1 MELYYISCRDQ
12 NKKEILKMNN
22 VNVNKQM
29 NVMQTKGIKVS
40 DETISEG
47 KKVMQIVF
55 EPKKPS

>member
-1 MELYYISCRDQ
+1 
-12 NKKEILKMNN
+12 MNN